1 MAEIRLQE
9 WKNLSQKNQM
19 AQRFWSIIWNCPN
32 SDLNKTTKGRF
43 LRHPVRIMKVVME
56 PPTYQ
61 NRWYCGGIEKYEI
74 LNSNVLEKDGR
85 TVYDG
90 SHQESWE
97 GRRGKGGAITIM
109 WAQGSHANHHS
120 DCWIV
125 KFCQEES
132 WYICVHHLFKSES
145 ESKRAACDMFGFNV
159 SQAWIGVWQLG
170 RRWRNWE
177 YILHHHC
184 MINDQVVQ
192 KLSTCWN
199 MLALPCRLVNIR
211 RHHHQRFC
219 FKTR

>member
-1 MAEIRLQE
+1 M
-9 WKNLSQKNQM
+9 
-19 AQRFWSIIWNCPN
+19 
-32 SDLNKTTKGRF
+32 
-43 LRHPVRIMKVVME
+43 
-56 PPTYQ
+56 
-61 NRWYCGGIEKYEI
+61 GGQCMMGAIKA
-74 LNSNVLEKDGR
+74 G
-85 TVYDG
+85 
-90 SHQESWE
+90 WE
-97 GRRGKGGAITIM
+97 GRRGGGAITIM

-132 WYICVHHLFKSES
+132 WYICVPHLFKIES

-177 YILHHHC
+177 HILHHHC

-199 MLALPCRLVNIR
+199 MLALPCRLVNTNQTPSPPALLFQNALIAQPLSSPLKLFSQKEMALHSFWKSLSIPGLCSYSQQNLHNYAHTTEWWKR
-211 RHHHQRFC
+211 CHYYTKNLTNQ
-219 FKTR
+219 

>member
-1 MAEIRLQE
+1 MF
-9 WKNLSQKNQM
+9 WKRM
-19 AQRFWSIIWNCPN
+19 
-32 SDLNKTTKGRF
+32 
-43 LRHPVRIMKVVME
+43 
-56 PPTYQ
+56 
-61 NRWYCGGIEKYEI
+61 GGQCMMGAIKA
-74 LNSNVLEKDGR
+74 G
-85 TVYDG
+85 
-90 SHQESWE
+90 WE
-97 GRRGKGGAITIM
+97 GGGAITIM
-109 WAQGSHANHHS
+109 WAQGSHANHHQP

-132 WYICVHHLFKSES
+132 WYICVHHLFKCES
-145 ESKRAACDMFGFNV
+145 ESKGPACDMFGFNV

-199 MLALPCRLVNIR
+199 LLAPPCRLVNTRIWI
-211 RHHHQRFC
+211 RHHHHHSFC

>member
-1 MAEIRLQE
+1 MF
-9 WKNLSQKNQM
+9 WKRMGGQCMMGAIK
-19 AQRFWSIIWNCPN
+19 RV
-32 SDLNKTTKGRF
+32 GR
-43 LRHPVRIMKVVME
+43 E
-56 PPTYQ
+56 
-61 NRWYCGGIEKYEI
+61 GG
-74 LNSNVLEKDGR
+74 G
-85 TVYDG
+85 
-90 SHQESWE
+90 
-97 GRRGKGGAITIM
+97 GGAITIM

-125 KFCQEES
+125 KICQEES

-145 ESKRAACDMFGFNV
+145 ESKGPACDMFGFNV

-199 MLALPCRLVNIR
+199 MLALPCRLVNTNQTPSPPALPFQNALIAQPLSPP
-211 RHHHQRFC
+211 H
-219 FKTR
+219 